1 MMVWG
6 NMKKILAGG
15 FVAGC
20 MMMVSTT
27 TLTGCLTDDK
37 KDSVVVTDK
46 SVKLTGEHM
55 NDTIWNVQGP
65 NKGAFNLVGN
75 VNVGSTGA
83 AADKHLLDL
92 TDKTV
97 LNGTA
102 IVYPKTL
109 GSGNG
114 TTFVLPA
121 TFDYANAT
129 DSSVIKAFKAG
140 GTPLTTT
147 PVLSMDKVVIANLKG
162 AGTTYAVI
170 LITKVMETEPTATGN
185 DNKDYIAFNYKLTP

>member
-15 FVAGC
+15 LVAGC

-37 KDSVVVTDK
+37 TDSVKVIDK
-46 SVKLTGEHM
+46 SIKLTGERM

-65 NKGAFNLVGN
+65 NKGAFNLVAN

-83 AADKHLLDL
+83 AADKNLLDL
-92 TDKTV
+92 TDKSV
-97 LNGTA
+97 LVGTA

-109 GSGNG
+109 GSANG
-114 TTFVLPA
+114 TTFILPA
-121 TFDYANAT
+121 TFNYANAT
-129 DSSVIKAFKAG
+129 DSTVIKAFKAG

-147 PVLSMDKVVIANLKG
+147 PVLSKDKVIIANLKG

-170 LITKVMETEPTATGN
+170 LITAVVETEPTATGN
-185 DNKDYIAFNYKLTP
+185 DNKDYMTFNYKLTP